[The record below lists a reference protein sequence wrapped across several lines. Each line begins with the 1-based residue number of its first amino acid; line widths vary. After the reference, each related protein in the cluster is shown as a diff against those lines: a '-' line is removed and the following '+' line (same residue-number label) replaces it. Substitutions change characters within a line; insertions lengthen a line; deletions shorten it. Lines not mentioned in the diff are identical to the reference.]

1 MYINSSKSKDI
12 RISLRLSS
20 CEEKST
26 ISELA
31 SDLGMNLSEFIKAKI
46 FGKNLTDEYIELI
59 KQIIENDEFEYEY
72 EPFTLK
78 KILKNHWEFMS
89 SGDYK
94 YLIEKLI
101 ELIEDDEFYLDIE
114 VFKIS
119 KKGKV
124 KFIKTS
130 YIDSDIKQFILDRY
144 ENQ

>member
-1 MYINSSKSKDI
+1 MNSFKSKDI

-20 CEEKST
+20 YEEKNT

-31 SDLGMNLSEFIKAKI
+31 SDLDMNSSEFIKAKI
-46 FGKNLTDEYIELI
+46 FGKNLTDKYIGLI
-59 KQIIENDEFEYEY
+59 KKIIENDEFEYY
-72 EPFTLK
+72 SEPFTLK

-89 SGDYK
+89 SGDCK

-101 ELIEDDEFYLDIE
+101 ELIDDDEFDLDIE

-130 YIDSDIKQFILDRY
+130 YINSDIKQFILEYY